1 MTLQKRNL
9 YVFRSVMTAFFMDG
23 DAYLVVLC
31 ALDAARRLND
41 QNPVNADEA
50 ILKKLQVAA

>member
-1 MTLQKRNL
+1 
-9 YVFRSVMTAFFMDG
+9 MTAFFMDG